1 MNSTLRSI
9 LISTAV
15 ITGLAGAVA
24 PAFAQEQQQQEQQ
37 EQSAPSTDEK
47 PASGSDN

>member
-9 LISTAV
+9 LISTAI

-24 PAFAQEQQQQEQQ
+24 PAFAQEQQQEQAAP
-37 EQSAPSTDEK
+37 APSTDEK
-47 PASGSDN
+47 PASGGSD